1 LAAGASSVA
10 PMYRRRLRHPFV
22 TIDAAWATLPQ
33 SRPIAAAAVRRR
45 REPHMISAILRSL
58 AMLALVLAAPCG
70 AAAQGQLRVFN
81 WNDYVAP
88 EALQRFEQETGIKVT
103 YDTYDSNEMLDA
115 KLRAGRSGYDLVV
128 PTASPFLANQV
139 KAGLYQPID
148 RAKLGNYAQI
158 DPGVLKRL
166 DRYDAGNRHGVPWL
180 WGTTGIGYNRE
191 RVLKIMPDAPVY
203 SLRMLFDPAIVS
215 RFKSCGVI
223 VLDSPTDVFPA
234 ALAYLGLDPD
244 SKSPED
250 LEKAAAA
257 LAAIRPHVR
266 RWHSSIYIDALA
278 SGDAC
283 LTFGFSGD
291 IKQAAKRARKGVTVE
306 YAIPVEGAQTWI
318 DTAAIPADATNAANA
333 HRFIDFMLRPEIA
346 ALNSSFLGYAVA
358 IPAALPRIDEAVRS
372 DPGVYPPAEVQRRLY
387 TISPADLEFERLRTR
402 AWTRVKT
409 GR

>member
-1 LAAGASSVA
+1 
-10 PMYRRRLRHPFV
+10 
-22 TIDAAWATLPQ
+22 
-33 SRPIAAAAVRRR
+33 
-45 REPHMISAILRSL
+45 MISVLLRSL
-58 AMLALVLAAPCG
+58 AMLALVLAGSGG
-70 AAAQGQLRVFN
+70 AAAQGTLRVFN

-88 EALQRFEQETGIKVT
+88 EALKRFEQETGIKVT

-148 RAKLGNYAQI
+148 RARLGNYAQI
-158 DPGVLKRL
+158 DPEVLKRL
-166 DRYDAGNRHGVPWL
+166 DRYDPGNRHGVPWL

-244 SKSPED
+244 SKSPAD

-318 DTAAIPADATNAANA
+318 DTAAIPADAANAANA

-387 TISPADLEFERLRTR
+387 TITPSDLEFDRLRTR